1 MFELVVCIGLIF
13 LCLAVNRAG
22 NELENIGNQLERI
35 GDDIE
40 AME

>member
-1 MFELVVCIGLIF
+1 MFDIF
-13 LCLAVNRAG
+13 LCGCMLFACVQLCRIA
-22 NELENIGNQLERI
+22 NELENAGRQLERI